1 LQPSSR
7 FNFLNPKDGYEA
19 TNLMFCLDYSEL
31 QNLALKHRDNYT
43 HAEPFQHIVI
53 DNFFPENVL
62 DAVLDEFPDPDHE
75 YWGRF
80 ESNVQTK
87 LISKEA
93 WNIPSKPTEL
103 LAELNS
109 SAFMHFLQTLTG
121 IDGLIPDPHL
131 SGGGLHQIESGG
143 FLKVHADFC
152 WHPVLKLDRRI
163 NVLVYLNKDWKKE
176 YGGELQLWDSELK
189 KSKKVLPLFNRMV
202 VFNTTDFSLHGHPDP
217 LTCPPERSRKSMAL
231 YYYSNGRP
239 DGEIST
245 ERPDENTTLWTERRG
260 EEFGSKNILVKIA
273 KQITPPIIL
282 TALRTA
288 RDMFR

>member
-1 LQPSSR
+1 
-7 FNFLNPKDGYEA
+7 
-19 TNLMFCLDYSEL
+19 MFRLDYFEL
-31 QNLALKHRDNYT
+31 QKLADQYKDDYAN
-43 HAEPFQHIVI
+43 AEPFQHVVI
-53 DNFFPENVL
+53 DNFFPEEVL
-62 DAVLDEFPDPDHE
+62 DSVLDEFPEADHP

-87 LISKEA
+87 LASKEA
-93 WNIPSKPTEL
+93 WKVPNKPGEL

-109 SAFMHFLQTLTG
+109 SAFMHFLNKLTG

-163 NVLVYLNKDWKKE
+163 NVLVYLNKDWKEE
-176 YGGELQLWDSELK
+176 YGGELQLWDYELK
-189 KSKKVLPLFNRMV
+189 KSKKVLPIFNRMV

-239 DGEIST
+239 PGEISG
-245 ERPDENTTLWTERRG
+245 ERPDENTTLWTERRN
-260 EEFGSKNILVKIA
+260 ETFGSNNIFVKAA
-273 KQITPPIIL
+273 KQITPPIVL
-282 TALRTA
+282 TGLRSL
-288 RDMFR
+288 RDVFR